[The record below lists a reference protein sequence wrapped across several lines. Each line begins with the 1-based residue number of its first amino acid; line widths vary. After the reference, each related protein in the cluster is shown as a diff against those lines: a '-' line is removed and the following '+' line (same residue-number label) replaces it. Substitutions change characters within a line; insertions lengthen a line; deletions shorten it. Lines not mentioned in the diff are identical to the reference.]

1 MSSYAFTRG
10 VTIFAVGFLLLNAAL
25 LFIVDRYILATVFT
39 GAAVLVVIGWFWYR
53 RVMRE
58 LDRDR
63 KEMKR
68 EVESLRDL
76 LHTHHLN

>member
-1 MSSYAFTRG
+1 MTSYAFSRG

-25 LFIVDRYILATVFT
+25 LFIVDRYILATVFSVSA
-39 GAAVLVVIGWFWYR
+39 GLVVIGWLWYR

-58 LDRDR
+58 LDQDR
-63 KEMKR
+63 QDMKR
-68 EVESLRDL
+68 EVESLRNL

>member
-1 MSSYAFTRG
+1 MSTYAFTRG

-25 LFIVDRYILATVFT
+25 LLMVNRYIWAAVFT
-39 GAAVLVVIGWFWYR
+39 VAAVLVVIGWFWYR
-53 RVMRE
+53 RAMADLV
-58 LDRDR
+58 DAR

-76 LHTHHLN
+76 LHTHRKE

>member
-1 MSSYAFTRG
+1 MTSYAFSRG

-39 GAAVLVVIGWFWYR
+39 VSAGLVVIGWLWYR

-58 LDRDR
+58 LDQDR
-63 KEMKR
+63 QDMKR
-68 EVESLRDL
+68 EVESLRNL
-76 LHTHHLN
+76 LHTHRLN

>member
-1 MSSYAFTRG
+1 MSSYAFSRG

-25 LFIVDRYILATVFT
+25 LFIVDRYILGTVFT
-39 GAAVLVVIGWFWYR
+39 IAAVLVVIGWFWYR

-58 LDRDR
+58 LDQDR
-63 KEMKR
+63 KDMKR

>member
-1 MSSYAFTRG
+1 MTSYAFSRG

-39 GAAVLVVIGWFWYR
+39 VSAGLVVIGWLWYR

-58 LDRDR
+58 LDKDR
-63 KEMKR
+63 QDMKR
-68 EVESLRDL
+68 EVESLRNL
-76 LHTHHLN
+76 LHTHRLN

>member
-1 MSSYAFTRG
+1 MSTYAFTRG

-25 LFIVDRYILATVFT
+25 LFMVNRYIWAAVFT
-39 GAAVLVVIGWFWYR
+39 VAAVLVVIGWFWYR
-53 RVMRE
+53 RAMADLV
-58 LDRDR
+58 DAR

-76 LHTHHLN
+76 LHTHRKE